1 MRRLWVPL
9 LVVAVV
15 LPAAADA
22 ARVRQFR
29 SARLCDANARRL
41 DKFETRQLAICG
53 QAEGCTLRAQRRH
66 ARYVATSIDLCTTL
80 NEVQVLGSHNSY
92 HIRPLE
98 PLWSLLIDLDPGFGA
113 WEYTH
118 LPLDQQF
125 ATQGVRQI
133 ELDVWV
139 DPDGGLFR
147 LRRWPTFIGD
157 PPILGPAA
165 LDLPGTKVL
174 HIQDVDFETNCLSF
188 VDCLQTVKMWSDAN
202 PGHLPLMILVEAKD
216 DSLGPSFAEPIP
228 WGAAEFDVL
237 DGEIRSV
244 FPADRIIAP
253 DDVRAGHATLED
265 AVLTQGWP
273 TLGWSRG
280 KVLFALD
287 NGNPKR
293 AAYLQDHPSLAGRI
307 LFTDSP
313 PGQPEAAFAKEN
325 DPLADPQR
333 IPDLVDAG
341 YIVRT
346 RADSDTDEARTND
359 TAMRDAAIASGAQY
373 VSTDYPVPNPDFGTG
388 YFVEIPGGSP
398 ARCNPINAPAW
409 CRSSALES
417 LP

>member
-1 MRRLWVPL
+1 MRRLWLPALVAL
-9 LVVAVV
+9 L

-22 ARVRQFR
+22 ARIRQFR
-29 SARLCDANARRL
+29 SPRMCEANARRL
-41 DKFETRQLAICG
+41 ATFEQRQLAICG
-53 QAEGCTLRAQRRH
+53 QEEGCTVRAQRRH
-66 ARYVATSIDLCTTL
+66 ARYVATATEQCVTL

-92 HIRPLE
+92 HIRPVE
-98 PLWSLLIDLDPGFGA
+98 PLWSTLIDLDPGFGV

-125 ATQGVRQI
+125 ATQGIRQI
-133 ELDVWV
+133 ELDVYA
-139 DPDGGLFR
+139 DPDGGLYR
-147 LRRWPTFIGD
+147 LRRWPQFLGD
-157 PPILGPAA
+157 PPLVGPAE
-165 LDLPGTKVL
+165 LDLPGSKVL
-174 HIQDVDFETNCLSF
+174 HVQDVDFETTCLSF
-188 VDCLQTVKMWSDAN
+188 VDCLQTVTSWSDAN

-216 DSLGPSFAEPIP
+216 DNLGPSFAVPIP
-228 WGAAEFDVL
+228 WGAAEFDML
-237 DGEIRSV
+237 DEEIRSV
-244 FPADRIIAP
+244 FPSDRLITP
-253 DDVRAGHATLED
+253 DDVRDGHATLEE

-273 TLGWSRG
+273 TLGWARG

-293 AAYLQDHPSLAGRI
+293 AAYLQGHPSLTGRI

-313 PGQPEAAFAKEN
+313 TGQPEAAFVKEN
-325 DPLADPQR
+325 DPLADPLR
-333 IPDLVDAG
+333 IPDLVHAG

-359 TAMRDAAIASGAQY
+359 TTARDAAIASGAQY

-398 ARCNPINAPAW
+398 ARCNPISAPAW
-409 CRSSALES
+409 CRSSALEA